1 MQYDILLT
9 KQPVNGYLARPVLMP
24 EIVVSGEDEE
34 EALALVREAIADATV
49 QSRIVRID
57 VPSDNESE
65 ELIRSRQTKKAAKL
79 QLMEQAVTDPRFLA
93 DLNENMKDFAQIDA
107 EWWEPQA

>member
-9 KQPVNGYLARPVLMP
+9 KQPANGYLARPVLMP
-24 EIVVSGEDEE
+24 EIVVSGADEE

-65 ELIRSRQTKKAAKL
+65 ELIRSLQTKKAANL

-93 DLNENMKDFAQIDA
+93 DLNETMKDFAQIDA